1 MSLPLKQLPDSETYL
16 SSFWGWLYRVG
27 TAQSHEMKTPETPLR
42 PGFHTADEFASTKV
56 ESGIVALDSLL
67 GGGIESGM
75 VHLFYGER
83 SLHNDFH
90 RIAVK
95 IQTSKETGG
104 LECPTIIID
113 SANIIKLE
121 KFTQLSYEYELEPET
136 VMDKIYISR
145 AFNASQTYDLIMNQ
159 LEGFLDMI
167 PARMLM
173 VTGLPQLYLEEGLKG
188 EGMQEISHMASKL
201 STLTLRRGIFTLV
214 SAPVSK
220 RSPSFPE
227 GGRTLTGSAQVHI
240 KVSESKARRTYTL
253 AKHPQYPV
261 RRTNKAKTVSS
272 GTTLPLSYFLRSDES
287 TQEE

>member
-1 MSLPLKQLPDSETYL
+1 
-16 SSFWGWLYRVG
+16 
-27 TAQSHEMKTPETPLR
+27 MKSPETPLR
-42 PGFHTADEFASTKV
+42 PGFHTADEFTSVKT
-56 ESGIVALDSLL
+56 ESGIVAIDSLL
-67 GGGIESGM
+67 GGGIESGL

-83 SLHNDFH
+83 SLHDDFH

-95 IQTSKETGG
+95 IQTSREKGG
-104 LECPTIIID
+104 LESPTIIID

-121 KFTQLSYEYELEPET
+121 RFTELAYEYDLQPET

-167 PARMLM
+167 PARVLM

-201 STLTLRRGIFTLV
+201 STVTLRRGIFTLV

-220 RSPSFPE
+220 RSPNHPE
-227 GGRTLTGSAQVHI
+227 GGRTLTGTTQVHI
-240 KVSESKARRTYTL
+240 KVSESKSRRTYTL

-272 GTTLPLSYFLRSDES
+272 GTTLPLSYFLKSDED

>member
-1 MSLPLKQLPDSETYL
+1 
-16 SSFWGWLYRVG
+16 
-27 TAQSHEMKTPETPLR
+27 MKTPKIPLR
-42 PGFHTADEFASTKV
+42 QGFHTADEFTSIKV

-67 GGGIESGM
+67 GGGLESGL

-83 SLHNDFH
+83 SLHDDFH

-95 IQTSKETGG
+95 IQTPREKGG
-104 LECPTIIID
+104 LESPTIIID

-121 KFTQLSYEYELEPET
+121 KFNQLAYEYGLEPET
-136 VMDKIYISR
+136 VMDRIYISR
-145 AFNASQTYDLIMNQ
+145 AFNSSQVYDLVMNQ

-167 PARMLM
+167 PARVLM

-214 SAPVSK
+214 SAPVSVK
-220 RSPSFPE
+220 SPMFPE
-227 GGRTLTGSAQVHI
+227 GGRALAGSTQVHI
-240 KVSESKARRTYTL
+240 MVSESKSRRTYTL

-261 RRTNKAKTVSS
+261 RRTNKTKNVSS
-272 GTTLPLSYFLRSDES
+272 GVTLPLSSFLSGEER

>member
-1 MSLPLKQLPDSETYL
+1 
-16 SSFWGWLYRVG
+16 
-27 TAQSHEMKTPETPLR
+27 MKTPETPLR
-42 PGFHTADEFASTKV
+42 PGFHTADEYSSVKT

-67 GGGIESGM
+67 GGGLESGL

-83 SLHNDFH
+83 SLHDDFH

-95 IQTSKETGG
+95 VQTTSEKGG
-104 LECPTIIID
+104 LESPTIIID

-121 KFTQLSYEYELEPET
+121 KFTQIAYEYDLEPEM
-136 VMDKIYISR
+136 VMDRIYISR
-145 AFNASQTYDLIMNQ
+145 AFNSSQTYDLVMNQ

-167 PARMLM
+167 PARVLM

-188 EGMQEISHMASKL
+188 EGMQEISHMASKIQ
-201 STLTLRRGIFTLV
+201 TLTLRRGIFTLV

-220 RSPSFPE
+220 RSPSHPE

-240 KVSESKARRTYTL
+240 MVSESKSRRTYTL

-261 RRTNKAKTVSS
+261 RRTNKTKTVSS
-272 GTTLPLSYFLRSDES
+272 GTTLPLSYFLKRDES
-287 TQEE
+287 AQED

>member
-1 MSLPLKQLPDSETYL
+1 MRLPEN
-16 SSFWGWLYRVG
+16 
-27 TAQSHEMKTPETPLR
+27 PLR
-42 PGFHTADEFASTKV
+42 PGFHTADEFKSMKV

-67 GGGIESGM
+67 GGGIESGL

-83 SLHNDFH
+83 SLHDDFH

-95 IQTSKETGG
+95 VQTSEEQGG
-104 LECPTIIID
+104 LESPTIIID

-121 KFTQLSYEYELEPET
+121 KFTHLAYEYELEPEI
-136 VMDKIYISR
+136 VMDNIYISR
-145 AFNASQTYDLIMNQ
+145 AFNSSQTYDLIMNQ

-167 PARMLM
+167 PAKVLM

-188 EGMQEISHMASKL
+188 EGMQEISHIASKI
-201 STLTLRRGIFTLV
+201 SALTLRRGIFTLV
-214 SAPVSK
+214 SAPVSA
-220 RSPSFPE
+220 RSPNLPE

-240 KVSESKARRTYTL
+240 KVSESKSRRTYTL

-261 RRTNKAKTVSS
+261 RRTNKIKTVSS
-272 GTTLPLSYFLRSDES
+272 GTTLPLSYFLRGDES

>member
-1 MSLPLKQLPDSETYL
+1 
-16 SSFWGWLYRVG
+16 
-27 TAQSHEMKTPETPLR
+27 MKTPEIPLR

-56 ESGIVALDSLL
+56 ESGIVAIDSLL
-67 GGGIESGM
+67 GGGIESGL

-83 SLHNDFH
+83 SLHDDFH

-95 IQTSKETGG
+95 IQTSREKGG
-104 LECPTIIID
+104 LESPTIIID

-121 KFTQLSYEYELEPET
+121 RFTELAYEYNLEPEI
-136 VMDKIYISR
+136 VMDNIYISR

-167 PARMLM
+167 PARLLM

-220 RSPSFPE
+220 RSPSHPE
-227 GGRTLTGSAQVHI
+227 GGRTLTGAAQVHI
-240 KVSESKARRTYTL
+240 KVAESKSRRTYTL

>member
-1 MSLPLKQLPDSETYL
+1 MKSPD
-16 SSFWGWLYRVG
+16 
-27 TAQSHEMKTPETPLR
+27 TPLR
-42 PGFHTADEFASTKV
+42 PGFHTADKFASTKV

-67 GGGIESGM
+67 GGGLESGM

-83 SLHNDFH
+83 SLHDDFH

-95 IQTSKETGG
+95 IQTSKEKGG
-104 LECPTIIID
+104 LESPTIIID

-121 KFTQLSYEYELEPET
+121 RFTEFAYEYDLEPEV
-136 VMDKIYISR
+136 VMDMIYISR
-145 AFNASQTYDLIMNQ
+145 AFNSSQTYDLIMNQ

-240 KVSESKARRTYTL
+240 NVLETKSRRTYTL

-261 RRTNKAKTVSS
+261 RRTNKTKTVSS

-287 TQEE
+287 TQDE

>member
-1 MSLPLKQLPDSETYL
+1 
-16 SSFWGWLYRVG
+16 
-27 TAQSHEMKTPETPLR
+27 MKTPETPLR
-42 PGFHTADEFASTKV
+42 PGFHTADEFASVKV
-56 ESGIVALDSLL
+56 ESGIVAIDSLL
-67 GGGIESGM
+67 GGGIESGL

-83 SLHNDFH
+83 SLHDDFH

-95 IQTSKETGG
+95 IQTLRKKGG
-104 LECPTIIID
+104 LESPTIIID

-121 KFTQLSYEYELEPET
+121 RFTELAYEYELEPET

-167 PARMLM
+167 PARVLM

-188 EGMQEISHMASKL
+188 EGMQEISHMSSKL

-220 RSPSFPE
+220 RSPNHPE

-240 KVSESKARRTYTL
+240 KVSESKSRRTYTL

-261 RRTNKAKTVSS
+261 RRTNKVKTASS
-272 GTTLPLSYFLRSDES
+272 GTTLPLSYFLKSDED